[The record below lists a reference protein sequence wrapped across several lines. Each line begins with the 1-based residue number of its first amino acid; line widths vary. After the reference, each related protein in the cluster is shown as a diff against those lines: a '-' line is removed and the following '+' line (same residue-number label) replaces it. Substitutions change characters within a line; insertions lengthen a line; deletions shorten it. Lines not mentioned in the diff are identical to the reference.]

1 MLEHETPPRCV
12 SSRRDVSTRVADAS
26 KGSDVRRATAGHI
39 HTARSGIEAERSRS
53 TPDDPPPPGMVHRGP
68 GTADTS
74 GTMTTG
80 TETAPLDAWLAYVPA
95 IPYVRRIEPT
105 DPPRAGATDFVGNAV
120 ERLLGTASTAF
131 VTDPDLWSARIHPE
145 DLGRVLGAWRTAAEP
160 GAEYHLEYRMHAA
173 DGRIV
178 HVLDDARVVES
189 AEDGVLRWF
198 GVVLD
203 VTAERDSGPDMLEA
217 EERYRLL
224 VEQLP
229 AVTYID
235 EVPAGDAG
243 DLTPVYISPQLER
256 LLGYTPRE
264 WLTDPDLWNHVTH
277 PDDVAAADARA
288 SRSFQEGAPFSIEY
302 RMITRDGRTVWV
314 REQASLVRDAHG
326 TPRFWQGVY
335 IDVTELKRAETE
347 LTNALQREREAAE
360 RLRALDQMKNT
371 FLQAVSH
378 DLRTP
383 LAAIYGLAVTLEQ
396 DDLDLTATDAHDMA
410 GRIAAN
416 ARKLDRLVA
425 DLLDL
430 DRLSRGIIEPKL
442 VDTDVAEIVR
452 TSLAELETGEERTL
466 VLDLQPARIPIDV
479 SKAERIVENLVMNA
493 VRHTAPGTTIWVRT
507 LAVDD
512 GALFVIED
520 DGAGIPREL
529 HDAVFE
535 PFRQGPSESSHSPGA
550 GVGLALVARFAELH
564 GGRAWVEERPG
575 GGASFRVFLPGAQA
589 RTRSPFGS

>member
-1 MLEHETPPRCV
+1 
-12 SSRRDVSTRVADAS
+12 
-26 KGSDVRRATAGHI
+26 
-39 HTARSGIEAERSRS
+39 
-53 TPDDPPPPGMVHRGP
+53 
-68 GTADTS
+68 
-74 GTMTTG
+74 MTTG
-80 TETAPLDAWLAYVPA
+80 TQTAALEAWFAHVPA
-95 IPYVRRIEPT
+95 TPYVRRIEPT
-105 DPPRAGATDFVGNAV
+105 EPPRAGATEFLGDAV
-120 ERLLGTASTAF
+120 ERLLGIPGAAF
-131 VTDPDLWSARIHPE
+131 VADPDLWSKRIHPD
-145 DLGRVLGAWRTAAEP
+145 DLGRVLATWRTAAEP
-160 GAEYHLEYRMHAA
+160 GAEYHVEYRMLAA

-178 HVLDDARVVES
+178 HVLDDAAVVEDD
-189 AEDGVLRWF
+189 AGVRRWH
-198 GVVLD
+198 GILVD
-203 VTAERDSGPDMLEA
+203 VTEERDAGPDVLEA

-229 AVTYID
+229 AVTYVD

-277 PDDVAAADARA
+277 PDDVGAAEARA
-288 SRSFQEGAPFSIEY
+288 SRSFQEGSPFSIEY
-302 RMITRDGRTVWV
+302 RMIARDGTTVWV
-314 REQASLVRDAHG
+314 REQASLVRDSHG

-335 IDVTELKRAETE
+335 IDVTELKRAEAE
-347 LTNALQREREAAE
+347 LTNALERERQAAE

-383 LAAIYGLAVTLEQ
+383 LAAIYGLALTLEQ
-396 DDLDLTATDAHDMA
+396 DDLDLATADAHDMA

-416 ARKLDRLVA
+416 ARKLDRLVS

-442 VDTDVAEIVR
+442 VDADVAEVVR
-452 TSLAELETGEERTL
+452 ASLAELETGDERTV
-466 VLDLQPARIPIDV
+466 VLDLQPAHIPTDV
-479 SKAERIVENLVMNA
+479 SKVERIVENLVMNA
-493 VRHTAPGTTIWVRT
+493 VRHTAPGTTIWART
-507 LAVDD
+507 RAADD
-512 GALFVIED
+512 GAVLIVED
-520 DGAGIPREL
+520 DGPGIPREL
-529 HDAVFE
+529 RDAVFE

-575 GGASFRVFLPGAQA
+575 GGASFRVFLPGPHD
-589 RTRSPFGS
+589 RTRSPAGS